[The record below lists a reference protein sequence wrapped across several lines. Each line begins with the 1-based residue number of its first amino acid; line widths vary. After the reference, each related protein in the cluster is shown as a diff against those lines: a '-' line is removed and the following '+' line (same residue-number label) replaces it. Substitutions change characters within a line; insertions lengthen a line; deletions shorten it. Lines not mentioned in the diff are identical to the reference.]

1 MPWLN
6 RLEGGPAFAYSH
18 GERRTAMKLILALGG
33 ALLVAGCS
41 SLPAQVADN
50 DSRMVCD
57 KEQMGRV
64 QAKSQAQSSRV
75 DVIWLNCP
83 QIRRDQV
90 KTS

>member
-1 MPWLN
+1 
-6 RLEGGPAFAYSH
+6 
-18 GERRTAMKLILALGG
+18 MKLILALSG
-33 ALLVAGCS
+33 ALLIAGCS
-41 SLPAQVADN
+41 SSPAKIADN

-57 KEQMGRV
+57 KDQMGRV

-83 QIRRDQV
+83 QVRRDQV